1 MFQKILIANRGE
13 IALRIIRACK
23 ELGIRT
29 VAVYSKADANALHTR
44 IADEAICIGPAD
56 ATQSYRNIPNVISA
70 ADVTGADAVHPGY
83 GFLAEN
89 SHFVEICE
97 SIGLTFIGPTAI
109 NLTTLSDKAKTRD
122 VMKANGIPT
131 VPGSNGEVTDPS
143 TARDIA
149 DAIGY
154 PVIIKACTGGGG
166 RGLRVVYRP
175 SELEKACSAAQH
187 EGVAINGR
195 RGVYIERYIAEPRH
209 IEVQIV
215 VDHEGHTIV
224 LGERECSIQR
234 KYQKLIEETPSP
246 AVSDSIRKELG
257 RVAMRAVRAVGYRNV
272 GTIEFL
278 LDQDQKFYF
287 MELNPRI
294 QVEHPITEMVTGVDI
309 VKEQIRIAAGF
320 PLRYRQQDITVRGHS
335 FECRITA
342 ECPERLVPSPGK
354 IHHWHQPGGLG
365 IRVESGVDA
374 TSMVFPH
381 YDSLIAKLI
390 VHGDSREDAV
400 AKMQCALDE
409 FAVEGIK
416 TTIPLHKR
424 VFQDPDFQQGRLS
437 TKFLERF
444 VSTSIS

>member
-1 MFQKILIANRGE
+1 MFRKILIANRGE

-23 ELGIRT
+23 ELGIST
-29 VAVYSKADANALHTR
+29 VAVYSKADTNALHTR
-44 IADEAICIGPAD
+44 LADEAICIGPAD
-56 ATQSYRNIPNVISA
+56 AMQSYRHIPNVISA

-83 GFLAEN
+83 GFLAEDG
-89 SHFVEICE
+89 HFVEMCE
-97 SIGLTFIGPTAI
+97 SIGLTFIGPTAA
-109 NLTTLSDKAKTRD
+109 NLMTLGDKAKTRAA
-122 VMKANGIPT
+122 MKAKGIPV
-131 VPGSNGEVTDPS
+131 VPGSEGE
-143 TARDIA
+143 IA
-149 DAIGY
+149 DESIAQETVDKIGY
-154 PVIIKACTGGGG
+154 PIIVKACSGGGG

-175 SELEKACSAAQH
+175 SELKKAFAAAQH
-187 EGVAINGR
+187 EGMAINGR
-195 RGVYIERYIAEPRH
+195 EGVYIERYIAEPRH
-209 IEVQIV
+209 IEVQIL
-215 VDHEGHTIV
+215 VDHEGNTIF

-246 AVSDSIRKELG
+246 AVTESVRKELG
-257 RVAMRAVRAVGYRNV
+257 RVATRAVQAVGYLNA

-309 VKEQIRIAAGF
+309 VKEQIRIAAGL
-320 PLRYRQQDITVRGHS
+320 PLQYRQKDIEVRGHS

-342 ECPERLVPSPGK
+342 ECPERFVPSPGQ
-354 IHHWHQPGGLG
+354 IRQWHQPGGLG
-365 IRVESGVDA
+365 VRVDSGVDDK
-374 TSMVFPH
+374 SMVFPH

-390 VHGDSREDAV
+390 VHGNTREEAI

-409 FAVEGIK
+409 FIVEGIK

-424 VFQDPDFQQGRLS
+424 VFQDPDFRNGHLS

-444 VSTSIS
+444 ISNTS